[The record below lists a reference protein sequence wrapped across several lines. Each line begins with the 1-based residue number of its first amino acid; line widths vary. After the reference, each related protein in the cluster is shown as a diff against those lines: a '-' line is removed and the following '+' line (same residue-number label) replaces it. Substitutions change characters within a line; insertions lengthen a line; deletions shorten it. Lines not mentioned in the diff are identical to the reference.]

1 MIVMARK
8 FTFDQVRQIFE
19 AAGFELLSA
28 SYTSS
33 KEPLAYRCKRCG
45 HKDTTRIE
53 YVKAG
58 NGCSNCWEAR
68 RGQSRKHS
76 LEFVRENFSDKE
88 LELLASKYT
97 DSKTP
102 LPYRCKKCG
111 YKGRLRFNDLSNGS
125 GCRQC
130 GIRRRAS
137 LRRLDFESINLDM
150 DSRGIE
156 LLSKKSEY
164 VNSET
169 KLLSRCKE
177 CRKVWRARAHDFRNT
192 GTGCPNCGHKRG
204 GRKRA
209 LTTAQAAQNLAK
221 LGITLLSEYE
231 NSQKPIRV
239 RFDACGHEVER
250 TYNHLS
256 RWPKCGLCAPN
267 ARATAED
274 YRDTA
279 RMFSG
284 KILKMAS
291 RVSRDS
297 LWLCP
302 LGKHK
307 FERSLE
313 SIRTCKTFCTVCT
326 RAYGEMLCRAAV
338 EKLFGTTFR
347 SKRMPGMKSPKGR
360 LLELD
365 IYNEK
370 LRIAVEHHGAQ
381 HYRPMP
387 HWTGTEG
394 LERQLLH
401 DHLRR
406 QFCKVNGILLIE
418 IRELGIRTSLEE
430 MRQQIRHALLQGGR
444 IIPPNFDTA
453 NLTSIPQLTAS
464 QVHWADVHEAA
475 HKMGMKILT
484 KVFSGSEI
492 PVTVKC
498 KHNHI
503 TQKRPRSILDGHQC
517 DECYMGRIKK
527 PLQLSDGR
535 VFESGVAT
543 ARVLGVIKETVNK
556 AIRNKWK
563 VKGFGVRRIS
573 LDEFL
578 KLSTR

>member
-8 FTFDQVRQIFE
+8 FTFDQVKQVFE

-33 KEPLAYRCKRCG
+33 KEPLAYRCKCCG
-45 HKDTTRIE
+45 HEDTTRLE

-68 RGQSRKHS
+68 RGRSRKHS
-76 LEFVRENFSDKE
+76 LDFVREKFSAKK
-88 LELLASKYT
+88 LELLASEYT

-102 LPYRCKKCG
+102 LPYRCNECG
-111 YKGRLRFNDLSNGS
+111 YEGKLRFNDLSNG
-125 GCRQC
+125 GCREC
-130 GIRRRAS
+130 GIRRRTS
-137 LRRLDFESINLDM
+137 RRKLDFEIFKSDM
-150 DSRGIE
+150 FKRGIE
-156 LLSKKSEY
+156 VLSREY
-164 VNSET
+164 VNSGT
-169 KLLSRCKE
+169 RLQLRCLKCPRLWQATANDLRSPE
-177 CRKVWRARAHDFRNT
+177 S
-192 GTGCPNCGHKRG
+192 GCPSCGHKRG
-204 GRKRA
+204 GRKLA
-209 LTTAQAAQNLAK
+209 LKTEQAAQNLAK
-221 LGITLLSEYE
+221 LGITLLSKYE
-231 NSQKPIRV
+231 SSQKPIRA

-274 YRDTA
+274 YRATA
-279 RMFSG
+279 KMFGG

-347 SKRMPGMKSPKGR
+347 NKRMPGMKSPKGR

-387 HWTGTEG
+387 HRTGTEG

-406 QFCKVNGILLIE
+406 QFCKANGILLIE

-430 MRQQIRHALLQGGR
+430 MRQQIRDALLHDGQ
-444 IIPPNFDTA
+444 IIPPNFDKA
-453 NLTSIPQLTAS
+453 DLTSLPQLTAS
-464 QVHWADVHEAA
+464 QVYWADVHEAA
-475 HKMGMKILT
+475 HKMGMKILS
-484 KVFSGSEI
+484 KIFLGAEK

-498 KHNHI
+498 ERGHI
-503 TQKRPRSILDGHQC
+503 TPKTPRSILQGHQC
-517 DECYMGRIKK
+517 HECYLEQWKK
-527 PLQLSDGR
+527 PLQISDGR
-535 VFESGVAT
+535 VFESGA
-543 ARVLGVIKETVNK
+543 AAAKVLGVIKETVNK
-556 AIRNKWK
+556 AVRNKRE
-563 VKGFGVRRIS
+563 VKGFGVKRIS
-573 LDEFL
+573 WNEFL